1 MGLDTVSFFSDT
13 VCKMAIKSDCAV
25 RCRTAAS
32 TLNELTGLNLSHQI
46 AWRIVEN
53 AGSRELGTAY
63 AEVLAE
69 AAKAERGAGTCE
81 IPMQYEKMNGMYLS
95 LQGKD
100 GLEHGPGKNCFGE
113 RSQEFTSST
122 IFQITHVMRGI
133 DNRQQS
139 GRALPGIYHRAAAF
153 RNLPH
158 TVASLKRLKT
168 SVWF

>member
-1 MGLDTVSFFSDT
+1 M
-13 VCKMAIKSDCAV
+13 
-25 RCRTAAS
+25 RCWTAAS
-32 TLNELTGLNLSHQI
+32 TLNELTGLNLIHQI
-46 AWRIVEN
+46 VWRIVEN
-53 AGSRELGTAY
+53 AGSWELGTAY

-81 IPMQYEKMNGMYLS
+81 ISVQYEKMDGVYLS

-100 GLEHGPGKNCFGE
+100 RLEHGPGKNCFGE
-113 RSQEFTSST
+113 RSQEFTNST
-122 IFQITHVMRGI
+122 IFQITHGVRGI
-133 DNRQQS
+133 DNRQQL

-158 TVASLKRLKT
+158 NVVSLKSLKT